1 MIVISTTYRNYEDGS
16 TTNSYTHR
24 QYQNLHKSKRERLT
38 DHYKKDSIV
47 TNLHKIQGASRILIY
62 GDEKRKKR
70 EIKQFEIH

>member
-1 MIVISTTYRNYEDGS
+1 MTAISTTYRNYEDDS
-16 TTNSYTHR
+16 TISSYTLR
-24 QYQNLHKSKRERLT
+24 QYQNLHKSKRDRVI
-38 DHYKKDSIV
+38 DHYEKESIV